1 MNSIKGLF
9 AAALIGT
16 ALSLA
21 ACSGGGA
28 EVHQY
33 ISTVSKGKELED
45 LKRALDAGAI
55 NQSEY
60 SRLQAA
66 IMRRPD

>member
-1 MNSIKGLF
+1 MNSMKRLS
-9 AAALIGT
+9 AAALLGAALALT
-16 ALSLA
+16 A
-21 ACSGGGA
+21 CGGGGA
-28 EVHQY
+28 DVHQY

>member
-1 MNSIKGLF
+1 MNRIKAFL
-9 AAALIGT
+9 AAALAGT
-16 ALSLA
+16 ALVLA
-21 ACSGGGA
+21 ACHGGGA
-28 EVHQY
+28 DVQQH

-66 IMRRPD
+66 IMRRPN